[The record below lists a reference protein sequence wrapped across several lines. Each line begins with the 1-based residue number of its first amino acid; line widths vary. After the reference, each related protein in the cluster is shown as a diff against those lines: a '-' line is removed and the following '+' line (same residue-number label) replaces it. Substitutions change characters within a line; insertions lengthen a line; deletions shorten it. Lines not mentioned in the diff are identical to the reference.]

1 MTLLDGRPLA
11 AEIRAQAADGA
22 AAGTAPV
29 LAVVIATDDPG
40 AAWYL
45 GSIAKAAAADRDRV
59 ARGARC
65 RPTARRF
72 LPASTRSRADSAV
85 DGILCL
91 TPLPDGLTLAEAG
104 ERIAFGKDV
113 DGASPVSLGR
123 LASGLPAFAPAT
135 AQAVMELL
143 HLAGPTLAGADAV
156 VVGRSNVV
164 GKPLA
169 MLLLAEHATVTICHT
184 RTRDLA
190 AETRRA
196 DILVAAAGRAHL
208 LGAEHVRPGAIV
220 IDVGTNEA
228 SDGSMV
234 GDVDT
239 AAVEPVAGAVTP
251 VPGRRRARD
260 HRGAPSQ
267 RRQRRPLAPRLS
279 PRSAAHFGSCLAPDT
294 SRTAPRISR

>member
-1 MTLLDGRPLA
+1 MTLLEGRRLA

-22 AAGTAPV
+22 VAGIAPV

-40 AAWYL
+40 AVWYL
-45 GSIAKAAAADRDRV
+45 GSIAKAAAATGIALREERLPPDGSEV
-59 ARGARC
+59 LARLEALSG
-65 RPTARRF
+65 
-72 LPASTRSRADSAV
+72 DGAV

-104 ERIAFGKDV
+104 ERIAFAKDV

-143 HLAGPTLAGADAV
+143 QLAGPTLAGADAV

-196 DILVAAAGRAHL
+196 DILVAAAGRANL
-208 LGAEHVRPGAIV
+208 LGAEHVKPGAIV

-228 SDGSMV
+228 ADGSMV

-239 AAVEPVAGAVTP
+239 AAVEPVAAAVTP
-251 VPGRRRARD
+251 VPGGVGPVTTAVLLRNVV
-260 HRGAPSQ
+260 
-267 RRQRRPLAPRLS
+267 
-279 PRSAAHFGSCLAPDT
+279 SAAR
-294 SRTAPRISR
+294 SRPG

>member
-22 AAGTAPV
+22 AAGNAPV

-40 AAWYL
+40 ASWYL
-45 GSIAKAAAADRDRV
+45 GSIAKAAAATGIELREERLQPDGSEV
-59 ARGARC
+59 LARLDA
-65 RPTARRF
+65 
-72 LPASTRSRADSAV
+72 LSADSTV

-123 LASGLPAFAPAT
+123 LASGLPAFSPAT

-143 HLAGPTLAGADAV
+143 HLAGPALAGADAV

-208 LGAEHVRPGAIV
+208 LGAEHVRAGAIV

-239 AAVEPVAGAVTP
+239 AAVEPIAGAVTP
-251 VPGRRRARD
+251 VPGGVGPVTTAVLLRNVV
-260 HRGAPSQ
+260 
-267 RRQRRPLAPRLS
+267 
-279 PRSAAHFGSCLAPDT
+279 SAAR
-294 SRTAPRISR
+294 SRPG

>member
-22 AAGTAPV
+22 AAGIAPV

-45 GSIAKAAAADRDRV
+45 GSIAKAAAATGIELREERLQPDGSEV
-59 ARGARC
+59 LARLDA
-65 RPTARRF
+65 
-72 LPASTRSRADSAV
+72 LSADSTV

-208 LGAEHVRPGAIV
+208 LGAEHVKPGAVV

-251 VPGRRRARD
+251 VPGGVGPVTTAVLLRNVVTAAR
-260 HRGAPSQ
+260 S
-267 RRQRRPLAPRLS
+267 RP
-279 PRSAAHFGSCLAPDT
+279 G
-294 SRTAPRISR
+294 

>member
-22 AAGTAPV
+22 ATGIAPV

-45 GSIAKAAAADRDRV
+45 GSIAKAAAATGIELREERLQPDGSEV
-59 ARGARC
+59 LARLDA
-65 RPTARRF
+65 
-72 LPASTRSRADSAV
+72 LSADSTV

-91 TPLPDGLTLAEAG
+91 TPLPDGLTLADAG

-143 HLAGPTLAGADAV
+143 HLAGPTLAGAEAV

-239 AAVEPVAGAVTP
+239 AAVEPIAGAVTP
-251 VPGRRRARD
+251 VPGGVGPVTTAVLLRNVV
-260 HRGAPSQ
+260 
-267 RRQRRPLAPRLS
+267 
-279 PRSAAHFGSCLAPDT
+279 SAAR
-294 SRTAPRISR
+294 SRPG